1 MRHLLLNLGHF
12 QTHFFLLLYPTVVLT
27 LEHQGGG
34 DYGDLLLPS
43 TAGFVAFAALTLPA
57 AWAGDRIPKAR
68 LIALFFF
75 GLAAGSAIAA
85 LAEGTLMLAAGLAVI
100 GAAAAIYHPVGLA
113 QLTEETRATGWA
125 IAVNGVWGNM
135 GVAAAPLAAAAL
147 AEGWGWRAA
156 FAVPAVFALACGLL
170 QLGQA
175 RQPVVAHKIV
185 EEGGGAVPRDAL
197 VRVLVFQVAGG
208 FCGGLLFNALTVALP
223 KLIDD
228 ALGGA
233 GAATLSSATLSSGAV
248 ASLIFAIAAFSQLVT
263 GRLLDRVAVRSLAGW
278 LINGQFV
285 ALVLLALTGGWAQV
299 AAALLL
305 TTLIFAEIPVGDTLV
320 RRVTSPAI
328 RARAYGVVYAVY
340 FSASIATVPLIAWLY
355 REGQGFGALLWML
368 AGAALLLALA
378 AWSLPRGAGD
388 PPALAASRLRPA

>member
-27 LEHQGGG
+27 LERQGDGG
-34 DYGDLLLPS
+34 YGDLLLPS

-57 AWAGDRIPKAR
+57 AWAGDRWPKAR

-75 GLAAGSAIAA
+75 GLAAGATIAA

-100 GAAAAIYHPVGLA
+100 GAAAAIYHPVGIA
-113 QLTEETRATGWA
+113 QLAEETRATGRA

-135 GVAAAPLAAAAL
+135 GVAAAPLVAAAL

-156 FAVPAVFALACGLL
+156 FALPAVLALACGLL

-175 RQPVVAHKIV
+175 RRPAAAHRV
-185 EEGGGAVPRDAL
+185 EETGSGGVPRGAL
-197 VRVLVFQVAGG
+197 VRVLFFMLAGG

-228 ALGGA
+228 ALAHGGA
-233 GAATLSSATLSSGAV
+233 TDDGEGLLSASAV
-248 ASLIFAIAAFSQLVT
+248 ASLIFALAAFSQLVT
-263 GRLLDRVAVRSLAGW
+263 GRLLDRVAVRPLAGW
-278 LINGQFV
+278 LINGQV
-285 ALVLLALTGGWAQV
+285 AALVLLALTGGWVQV

-320 RRVTSPAI
+320 KRVTSPAI

-355 REGQGFGALLWML
+355 REGQGFGALLWLL
-368 AGAALLLALA
+368 AGAALLLATA
-378 AWSLPRGAGD
+378 AWCLPRGAGD
-388 PPALAASRLRPA
+388 PPAPVVRAQLA